1 MHLKARR
8 IARRESRGLS
18 LVLLDSLTVFVDIL
32 MTVVRLH
39 VVDYPDVF
47 WDKFG
52 EVVSSVEIS
61 VSTTWNIILARN

>member
-1 MHLKARR
+1 
-8 IARRESRGLS
+8 
-18 LVLLDSLTVFVDIL
+18 
-32 MTVVRLH
+32 MTVVRLR